1 MWTKEIKGGGGEYRG
16 AGVCFY
22 VVGFFFLQM
31 HPFEIFFKTFYYHQI
46 VIANSLKLLTKEKF
60 TVGIFEK
67 FLSDLL
73 KTKKVV

>member
-1 MWTKEIKGGGGEYRG
+1 MWTTEIKGGGGRIEAQ
-16 AGVCFY
+16 AGVFWLL
-22 VVGFFFLQM
+22 VFFLQM
-31 HPFEIFFKTFYYHQI
+31 HLFEIFFKTFYYHQI

>member
-1 MWTKEIKGGGGEYRG
+1 MLL
-16 AGVCFY
+16 V
-22 VVGFFFLQM
+22 FFFLQM